1 MNGETAYQFMFICE
15 LKNKT
20 VGDHHFH
27 NHVTDPAPPGLQKSS
42 SNISNRNIVLPGQT
56 STEDVTYVFDS
67 KKKLTLK
74 QNNEPFK
81 NNWRD

>member
-1 MNGETAYQFMFICE
+1 MIITPSTMWLCQLLQGP
-15 LKNKT
+15 L
-20 VGDHHFH
+20 G
-27 NHVTDPAPPGLQKSS
+27 PPSGLSSGPPGLQKRG
-42 SNISNRNIVLPGQT
+42 SNVGNLNIVLPGQT

-81 NNWRD
+81 NNWMD